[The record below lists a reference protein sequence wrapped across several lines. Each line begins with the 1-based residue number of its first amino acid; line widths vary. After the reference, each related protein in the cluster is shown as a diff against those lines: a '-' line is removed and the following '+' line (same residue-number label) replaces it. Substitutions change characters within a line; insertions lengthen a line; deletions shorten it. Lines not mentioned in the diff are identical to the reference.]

1 MKFFYKMVDDGK
13 LIESIIIKDK
23 NPKPKNEQNTK
34 TNINRIIDYCK
45 SHNGQATKNEIEKNL
60 NISINSIFLKHL
72 SEFKKLIY
80 SEDKEIFQL
89 HSEYNLRNINDL
101 KSKIRDSD
109 YGLLEDEQLK
119 NSYLGIEKDLEILKN
134 QKFVRVIYNT
144 EKKMNVLFFRD
155 MDDPFE
161 KKITDPKN
169 EEALKEIRKTWN
181 ELDTSQITRNT
192 NYYLNKKLKPEG
204 INNIKNQNNNVSTSG
219 KKKKKNK

>member
-1 MKFFYKMVDDGK
+1 MENDDGK
-13 LIESIIIKDK
+13 IIESMIIKNK
-23 NPKPKNEQNTK
+23 NPKPKIEQNSK
-34 TNINRIIDYCK
+34 ISIINSIIDFCK
-45 SHNGQATKNEIEKNL
+45 SNKGQATKKEIEKHL
-60 NISINSIFLKHL
+60 NIQINSNFLKNI
-72 SEFKKLIY
+72 SEYKKLIY

-119 NSYLGIEKDLEILKN
+119 TSYLGIEKDLEILKN
-134 QKFVRVIYNT
+134 EKFVKVIFNT
-144 EKKMNVLFFRD
+144 EKKINVLFFRD
-155 MDDPFE
+155 MSDPYE
-161 KKITDPKN
+161 KKITDPRN

-192 NYYLNKKLKPEG
+192 NYYLNKKVRYEG
-204 INNIKNQNNNVSTSG
+204 INNNKNQNNVPNSG